1 MAKLTEA
8 KKEANKKWNQKNK
21 ERMNYLAARSQ
32 AKRFVNKFATLED
45 LDNLEKIIAEKRKEL
60 EHQNCFLTARVLQLY
75 QTNVW
80 VVYNE
85 RRI

>member
-21 ERMNYLAARSQ
+21 ERMNYLASRSQ

-45 LDNLEKIIAEKRKEL
+45 LDNLEKIIAEKRNEL
-60 EHQNCFLTARVLQLY
+60 ENNNDIENHTD
-75 QTNVW
+75 
-80 VVYNE
+80 
-85 RRI
+85 

>member
-32 AKRFVNKFATLED
+32 AKRFVNKFATFED
-45 LDNLEKIIAEKRKEL
+45 LDNLEKIIAEKRNEL
-60 EHQNCFLTARVLQLY
+60 ENNNDIENHMD
-75 QTNVW
+75 
-80 VVYNE
+80 
-85 RRI
+85 

>member
-21 ERMNYLAARSQ
+21 ERMNYLADRSQ

-45 LDNLEKIIAEKRKEL
+45 LDNLEKIIAEKRNEL
-60 EHQNCFLTARVLQLY
+60 ENNNDIENHMD
-75 QTNVW
+75 
-80 VVYNE
+80 
-85 RRI
+85 

>member
-21 ERMNYLAARSQ
+21 ERMNYLAAGSQ

-45 LDNLEKIIAEKRKEL
+45 LDNLEKIIAEKRNEL
-60 EHQNCFLTARVLQLY
+60 ENNNDIENHMD
-75 QTNVW
+75 
-80 VVYNE
+80 
-85 RRI
+85 